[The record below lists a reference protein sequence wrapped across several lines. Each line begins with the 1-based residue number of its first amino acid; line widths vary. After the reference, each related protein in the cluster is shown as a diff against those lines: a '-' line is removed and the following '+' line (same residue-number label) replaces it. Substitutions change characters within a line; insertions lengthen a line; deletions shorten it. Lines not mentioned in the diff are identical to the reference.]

1 MMPCGEKPAVAAR
14 YVVLVGSQSIIGAA
28 PGWLDACKDSPA
40 SL

>member
-14 YVVLVGSQSIIGAA
+14 SVVLVGSQSNLGAA
-28 PGWLDACKDSPA
+28 LGWLDACNDSPA